1 MYSPREAITDDEH
14 ELAVAFGE
22 AADEA
27 DADDDA
33 RDLPA
38 SVDAGEAES
47 ASAVPVV
54 AADPFDTDAELRF
67 PFGRIVYYASRR
79 EIVAECRHAGHGK
92 RCRRTRTNNGDP
104 AVPAQG
110 RPLAH
115 LALWIEHGS
124 EYDNTDAHKWDYWPS
139 LAERRAKRGEIMSA
153 PEWAALLARERPKRI
168 DEPDEPDDI
177 V

>member
-1 MYSPREAITDDEH
+1 MAS
-14 ELAVAFGE
+14 G
-22 AADEA
+22 ADERA
-27 DADDDA
+27 
-33 RDLPA
+33 PTT
-38 SVDAGEAES
+38 EAQLYLRK
-47 ASAVPVV
+47 
-54 AADPFDTDAELRF
+54 AA
-67 PFGRIVYYASRR
+67 
-79 EIVAECRHAGHGK
+79 
-92 RCRRTRTNNGDP
+92 
-104 AVPAQG
+104 
-110 RPLAH
+110 PLAH